1 VVVPDAGTVSGTSS
15 TLQQVA
21 NAVGV
26 ALVGIAATT
35 VAVAAAAALLP
46 GRPKAVSEEQTQPL
60 TVPTSS
66 SAAA

>member
-66 SAAA
+66 SAAV